1 MRRALVFIVV
11 LAIGLVIALVA
22 RIVKLRS
29 AGGPPG
35 GSGVIEGVDVD
46 VTSRISS
53 RIAQVSVRE
62 GDMVKQGQVLVT
74 LDCTDLDAALAQ
86 ARAQLAAATAGA
98 QASAASATSAG
109 RSAIAATSNIAAAG
123 SQLAVLQA
131 QADLAKT
138 ELERTKRLVGTGAL
152 PKSELDAA
160 QSKYDALANQIAAQR
175 ATEAATREQAGAA
188 ATSGTAAKAQAV
200 VAQRNIDVAAA
211 AVTRAE
217 VLVRECTLVA
227 PRAGMVATRA
237 HEPGE
242 AVQPGTTILTITDL
256 SEARTRFYL
265 PNDELAA
272 AAPGRKVRVVA
283 DAYPNTVFQGT
294 IFYVS
299 PKAEFTPRNVQTR
312 EDRERLV
319 YEVEVRI
326 PNPDFRLREGMPVE
340 VAIEGQ

>member
-1 MRRALVFIVV
+1 MRRALILIGV
-11 LAIGLVIALVA
+11 LTVGLVIALIA
-22 RIVKLRS
+22 RIAVLRAS
-29 AGGPPG
+29 GRGLPG
-35 GSGVIEGVDVD
+35 GTGVIEGVDVD
-46 VTSRISS
+46 VTSRIAS
-53 RIAQVSVRE
+53 RIDKVEVRE
-62 GDMVKQGQVLVT
+62 GDSVKQGQVVVT

-86 ARAQLAAATAGA
+86 ARAPLAAASAAA
-98 QASAASATSAG
+98 QASQATATSAG
-109 RSAIAATSNIAAAG
+109 RSALAAASNITAAG
-123 SQLAVLQA
+123 SQLAVLKS
-131 QADLAKT
+131 QADLAKVD
-138 ELERTKRLVGTGAL
+138 LDRTRKLVEAGAL

-160 QSKYDALANQIAAQR
+160 QSKYDALENQIAAQR
-175 ATEAATREQAGAA
+175 ATETATRQQAGAA
-188 ATSGTAAKAQAV
+188 TTSGAAAKAQAV

-217 VLVRECTLVA
+217 ALVRECTLVA
-227 PRAGMVATRA
+227 PRGGMVATRV

-272 AAPGRKVRVVA
+272 AAPGKKVQVRA
-283 DAYPNTVFQGT
+283 DPYPNQVFDGT

-319 YEVEVRI
+319 YAVEVRI
-326 PNPDFRLREGMPVE
+326 PNADLKLREGMPVE
-340 VAIEGQ
+340 VSIVP